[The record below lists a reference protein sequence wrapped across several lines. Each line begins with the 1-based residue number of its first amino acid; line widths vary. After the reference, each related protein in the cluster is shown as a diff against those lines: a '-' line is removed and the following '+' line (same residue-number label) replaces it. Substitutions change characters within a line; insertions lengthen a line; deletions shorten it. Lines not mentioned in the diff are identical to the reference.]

1 MEIDGRRRTSHFERP
16 EGCDVC
22 LEWAKRRNRRWTVL
36 NSIWKCQLNISR
48 CKVSNSEEYTFAD
61 VNVSNSRRLGQH
73 RLLHNFLKDALFKY
87 GKVIERQI
95 DISPYEIP

>member
-1 MEIDGRRRTSHFERP
+1 M
-16 EGCDVC
+16 
-22 LEWAKRRNRRWTVL
+22 
-36 NSIWKCQLNISR
+36 
-48 CKVSNSEEYTFAD
+48 SNSEEYTFAD